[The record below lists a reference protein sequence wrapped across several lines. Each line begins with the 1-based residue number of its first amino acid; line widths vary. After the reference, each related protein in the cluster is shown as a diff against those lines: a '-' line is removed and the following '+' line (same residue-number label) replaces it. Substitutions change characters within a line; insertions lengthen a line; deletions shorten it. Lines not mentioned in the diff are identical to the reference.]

1 MADAFKGLFEGLL
14 QVIQDSKEK
23 PYSELVI
30 LATVVIVL
38 IKAGKENVPNF
49 QQISESTEPFD
60 EFILTPK
67 ITGSEITVN
76 TQKFNTVTDF
86 FELAQLFYQTMFGVK
101 TDDTDV
107 SDKIKEINKAF
118 NNRNN
123 PIRTQIYLGHLKSSN
138 LPGILS
144 SDIKKKIDARC
155 KTVKY
160 LEQVEMQEFKEIRD
174 LKKSITKIGMEEQ
187 LCIILV
193 DAELYNEEILE
204 AVPFQY
210 FYLVIYGKEA
220 LKKFCYP
227 SSTETSTA
235 TSTEFQS
242 KLKRLQELNEKL
254 LDVYIL
260 DENITTVGSLAVSQ
274 PPVTSPTVG
283 SSTVGSSTVGSSTV
297 GSSTVGSSTVGSLP
311 VGLSKEVLHYFPN
324 AYSKYT
330 IMFNANDQRIMSQDD
345 NVKEYII
352 LELMHLF
359 LTDNGGVKK
368 AKEDAEKAL
377 VANEKAVQALVAK
390 AVQADALSTM
400 FVEDIMDDYFATK
413 IMIEKYFE
421 ASKKSAVDD
430 FVVELNFT
438 EKFIKFGKANF
449 IDTFTKNIKTIEWTN
464 RNLNAMLFRLLDT
477 VPGVNTI
484 KYFNYIDFLMTL
496 FGSIPKNTTIRSKLE
511 NTATI
516 ITEFVNNIVFGESA
530 LIILNTLLDMY
541 VTSNLY
547 EDTLTE
553 KYSTSDTTGQA
564 FVQGSNSSTVGAEN
578 KIVEIV
584 KNFIEGKSICE
595 SSTTGGDTC
604 ETILETKDINYKL
617 ILGIV
622 LEPVTAYDLSDNLIN
637 FIKHIHD
644 NIGDNTIFD
653 SSYQRQSYTDNNGNV
668 YNGFIRIGSNSGN
681 GRYWL
686 GKKHGNG
693 KFTYKNGTVYD
704 GVWDEDIFETG
715 TVTFT
720 NGFKFEGKFENYSF
734 ANSTKVTIDNEVWS
748 VTSAGTHVTGD
759 ASKPFIIELQ
769 KDSEGKTL
777 YFNGYD
783 TLTDEETV

>member
-1 MADAFKGLFEGLL
+1 MSTSN
-14 QVIQDSKEK
+14 QVIYTFENLTTDLTNFIKANTEK

-86 FELAQLFYQTMFGVK
+86 FELAQLFYQTMFDVK

-107 SDKIKEINKAF
+107 TDTIIHAIKDAF
-118 NNRNN
+118 KNRTI
-123 PIRTQIYLGHLKSSN
+123 PLRTQLYLGHLKSSN

-220 LKKFCYP
+220 LKKFYSP
-227 SSTETSTA
+227 SGSNDFA
-235 TSTEFQS
+235 N
-242 KLKRLQELNEKL
+242 KIKDLQRLNEKL

-260 DENITTVGSLAVSQ
+260 DENITTVGSSA
-274 PPVTSPTVG
+274 VG
-283 SSTVGSSTVGSSTV
+283 SSQVS
-297 GSSTVGSSTVGSLP
+297 
-311 VGLSKEVLHYFPN
+311 LSKEVIHYLPN

-377 VANEKAVQALVAK
+377 VAKEEAL
-390 AVQADALSTM
+390 QDADALSTM
-400 FVEDIMDDYFATK
+400 FVEDIMYEYFATK

-464 RNLNAMLFRLLDT
+464 RNLNVMLDKLSYI
-477 VPGVNTI
+477 VSGVTTI
-484 KYFNYIDFLMTL
+484 KYFNYIDFLITL
-496 FGSIPKNTTIRSKLE
+496 FDNIPKNTTVGTELA

-547 EDTLTE
+547 VDTLTE
-553 KYSTSDTTGQA
+553 AYSTSDTTGQA
-564 FVQGSNSSTVGAEN
+564 FVQGSNSSTIGAEN
-578 KIVEIV
+578 KIVDIV

-595 SSTTGGDTC
+595 SSSTNHDSC
-604 ETILETKDINYKL
+604 EIILESKDIKYKL

-622 LEPVTAYDLSDNLIN
+622 LKPVTAYDVHDNLTN
-637 FIKHIHD
+637 FIKHIND
-644 NIGDNTIFD
+644 NISDNPTFNKPYK
-653 SSYQRQSYTDNNGNV
+653 SQSYTDNSGNV

-734 ANSTKVTIDNEVWS
+734 ATGTTVTINSEVWS
-748 VTSAGTHVTGD
+748 VTSVGSRISGNALN
-759 ASKPFIIELQ
+759 PFIIELV
-769 KDSEGKTL
+769 KDSEAKTL